1 MEDKKPILS
10 VVIVSFNA
18 KYFLYLTL
26 KSLEKI
32 AIQFPIEII
41 VVDNVSTDRLDTIST
56 HFPHVKFIQNQK
68 NIGFGAANNIG
79 VAQASSDSILIL
91 NPDTII
97 SENLITKG
105 LKLLNQIENGGAIGV
120 RMLDGKGNYLP
131 ESKRGFPDLV
141 SSIYKL
147 LGLHKLFPS
156 QSSINK
162 YYLSNANHNENQPI
176 EVISG
181 ACFFI
186 KKKVYEAIGG
196 FDEKYFM
203 YGEDIDIS
211 KELSQNGYQ
220 NYFIGD
226 EEIIHFKGESSKKSQ
241 WNYHHNFYDA
251 MFIFWNKNINKS
263 GNNLLKLSVLA
274 ACQFLKLGSYFKQK
288 IKDIFLPILDAS
300 SIYIALYGFTIFWST
315 NLKGEPNYY
324 PSFFY
329 FAILPAYILIWIFC
343 LFLNQVYSN
352 YSKISHYFKGSLLGA
367 LSILFIFS
375 LLPENYRYSR
385 AIVLFGALTAILLP
399 LFVRFVYAKITKK
412 KFWVIDFS
420 SQFISYMP
428 SNTHK
433 IVQYKEIAQRYLDID
448 FEFRNAH
455 HTQNYFID
463 FESTSN
469 TDAIEIISKNPN
481 KNFWFFIESLEVL
494 LAINHKNEQSN
505 IYSKDEGHSYFLA
518 SNQLKQNI
526 FNHLSA
532 FFILIFSPFLFF
544 LIPKKILRNAPS
556 VLMGTKRWFFANN
569 MNLSKKYSAVFWL
582 DSDIEFKD
590 LDVYN
595 YFRKYRIEEDFKL
608 LLWTCTN

>member
-10 VVIVSFNA
+10 IVIVSFNA

-32 AIQFPIEII
+32 ASQFHIEILVI
-41 VVDNVSTDRLDTIST
+41 DNASSDKLDSIST

-68 NIGFGAANNIG
+68 NLGFGAANNVG
-79 VAQASSDSILIL
+79 VGQASSDSILIL

-97 SENLITKG
+97 SENLIKKG
-105 LKLLNQIENGGAIGV
+105 LELLNQIENVGAIGV
-120 RMLDGKGNYLP
+120 RMLDGRGNYLP
-131 ESKRGFPDLV
+131 ESKRGFPDLG
-141 SSIYKL
+141 SSVYKL
-147 LGLHKLFPS
+147 LGLHSLFPS
-156 QSSINK
+156 QSPLNK
-162 YYLSNANHNENQPI
+162 YYLSNSNHNENQYI

-186 KKKVYEAIGG
+186 KKSVYEAIGG

-226 EEIIHFKGESSKKSQ
+226 EEIIHFKGESSRKSQ
-241 WNYHHNFYDA
+241 WNYHHHFYDA
-251 MFIFWNKNINKS
+251 MFIFWNKNLNKS
-263 GNNLLKLSVLA
+263 GDKLLKLLVLA

-288 IKDIFLPILDAS
+288 LKDIFLPILDAS
-300 SIYIALYGFTIFWST
+300 TIYIALYGFTIFWST

-329 FAILPAYILIWIFC
+329 FVILPAYVLIWTFC
-343 LFLNQVYSN
+343 LFLNQVYN
-352 YSKISHYFKGSLLGA
+352 HYSKISHYFKGSLLGA

-375 LLPENYRYSR
+375 LLPENFRYSR
-385 AIVLFGALTAILLP
+385 AIVLFGALAAILLP

-420 SQFISYMP
+420 SQFISYLP
-428 SNTHK
+428 SNTTK
-433 IVQYKEIAQRYLDID
+433 IKQYKEITQRYLDID
-448 FEFRNAH
+448 FEFRNEH
-455 HTQNYFID
+455 HTQHYFID
-463 FESTSN
+463 LESTSN
-469 TDAIEIISKNPN
+469 TNTIEIISKNPN
-481 KNFWFFIESLEVL
+481 KNFWFFIESLEIL

-505 IYSKDEGHSYFLA
+505 IYSKDEGLSYFLA
-518 SNQLKQNI
+518 SNQLKQKL

-532 FFILIFSPFLFF
+532 FFILIFSPILYL

-569 MNLSKKYSAVFWL
+569 MNLPKKYSAVFWL

>member
-10 VVIVSFNA
+10 IVIVSFNA

-32 AIQFPIEII
+32 ANQFPIEII
-41 VVDNVSTDRLDTIST
+41 VVDNVSTDKLDTFST

-68 NIGFGAANNIG
+68 NIGFGAANNVG

-105 LKLLNQIENGGAIGV
+105 LELLNQIENVGAIGV

-131 ESKRGFPDLV
+131 ESKRGFPDLG

-156 QSSINK
+156 QSPLNK
-162 YYLSNANHNENQPI
+162 YYLSNANHNENQSI

-186 KKKVYEAIGG
+186 KKTVYEAVGG

-211 KELSQNGYQ
+211 KELSQKGYQ

-241 WNYHHNFYDA
+241 WNYHHHFYDA
-251 MFIFWNKNINKS
+251 MFIFWNKNLNKS
-263 GNNLLKLSVLA
+263 GNNLMKLLVLA

-288 IKDIFLPILDAS
+288 LKDIFLPILDAS
-300 SIYIALYGFTIFWST
+300 SIYLALYGFTIFWST

-324 PSFFY
+324 PKFFY
-329 FAILPAYILIWIFC
+329 FVILPAYVLIWIFC
-343 LFLNQVYSN
+343 LFLNQVYSH

-399 LFVRFVYAKITKK
+399 LFIRFIFAKITKK

-420 SQFISYMP
+420 SQFISYLP
-428 SNTHK
+428 SNTSK
-433 IVQYKEIAQRYLDID
+433 IAHYKEIAQRFLDID
-448 FEFRNAH
+448 FEFKNEL
-455 HTQNYFID
+455 HTQHYFID

-469 TDAIEIISKNPN
+469 TEAIEIISKNPN

-494 LAINHKNEQSN
+494 LAINHKNEQSI
-505 IYSKDEGHSYFLA
+505 IYSKDEGHSYFSA
-518 SNQLKQNI
+518 SNQLKI
-526 FNHLSA
+526 KVFNHLSA
-532 FFILIFSPFLFF
+532 FFILIFSPILFF
-544 LIPKKILRNAPS
+544 LIPKKILQNAPS
-556 VLMGTKRWFFANN
+556 VLIGSKRWFFANN
-569 MNLSKKYSAVFWL
+569 MNLSNKYNAVFWM
-582 DSDIEFKD
+582 DSDIEFKN
-590 LDVYN
+590 LDVDR
-595 YFRKYRIEEDFKL
+595 YFRKYKIEDDFKL
-608 LLWTCTN
+608 LLLVCTQ

>member
-10 VVIVSFNA
+10 IVIVSFNA

-32 AIQFPIEII
+32 ANQFPIEII
-41 VVDNVSTDRLDTIST
+41 VVDNVSTDKLDTIST

-68 NIGFGAANNIG
+68 NIGFGAANNVG

-105 LKLLNQIENGGAIGV
+105 LELLNQIENVGAIGV

-131 ESKRGFPDLV
+131 ESKRGFPDLG

-156 QSSINK
+156 QSPLNK
-162 YYLSNANHNENQPI
+162 YYLSNANHNENQLI

-186 KKKVYEAIGG
+186 KKTVYEAVGG

-211 KELSQNGYQ
+211 KELSQKGYQ
-220 NYFIGD
+220 NYFIGE

-241 WNYHHNFYDA
+241 WNYHHHFYDA
-251 MFIFWNKNINKS
+251 MFIFWNKNLNKS
-263 GNNLLKLSVLA
+263 GNNLMKLLVLA

-288 IKDIFLPILDAS
+288 LKDIFLPILDAS
-300 SIYIALYGFTIFWST
+300 SIYLALYGFTIFWST

-324 PSFFY
+324 PPFFY
-329 FAILPAYILIWIFC
+329 FVILPAYVLIWIFC
-343 LFLNQVYSN
+343 LFLNLVYSH

-399 LFVRFVYAKITKK
+399 LFIRFIFAKITKK

-420 SQFISYMP
+420 SQFISYLP
-428 SNTHK
+428 SNTSK
-433 IVQYKEIAQRYLDID
+433 ILQYKETAQRFLDID
-448 FEFRNAH
+448 FEFKNEPH
-455 HTQNYFID
+455 IQHYFID

-469 TDAIEIISKNPN
+469 TEAIEIISKNPN
-481 KNFWFFIESLEVL
+481 KNFWFLIESLEVL
-494 LAINHKNEQSN
+494 LAINHKNEQSI
-505 IYSKDEGHSYFLA
+505 IYSKDEGHSYFSA
-518 SNQLKQNI
+518 SNQLKQKF

-532 FFILIFSPFLFF
+532 FFILIFSPILFL

-556 VLMGTKRWFFANN
+556 VLIGSKRWFFANN
-569 MNLSKKYSAVFWL
+569 MNLSNKYNAVFWM
-582 DSDIEFKD
+582 DSDIEFKN
-590 LDVYN
+590 LDVDR
-595 YFRKYRIEEDFKL
+595 YFRKYKIEDDFKL
-608 LLWTCTN
+608 LLLVCTP

>member
-105 LKLLNQIENGGAIGV
+105 LKLLNQIENVGAIGV

-220 NYFIGD
+220 NFFIGD